1 MRVWNVLP
9 ILQIIQLRTL
19 ALFCHLTQRT
29 IEIINLPLKT
39 FAIRAIRKV
48 TLRINDG
55 KHRIENAPLRFTVR
69 LQERIAKSQSI
80 AEIYAHLVGCEPL
93 VVVLAKV
100 WIAGSMLAPN
110 ICPQPR

>member
-19 ALFCHLTQRT
+19 ALFRYLTQRA
-29 IEIINLPLKT
+29 IEIINLPFKT
-39 FAIRAIRKV
+39 LAVRAIREV
-48 TLRINDG
+48 TLPINYG
-55 KHRIENAPLRFTVR
+55 KQRIENAPLGFTVR
-69 LQERIAKSQSI
+69 LQERVAKSQSI

-100 WIAGSMLAPN
+100 
-110 ICPQPR
+110 